1 MSEMFRNN
9 FRLQNRVYFT
19 EIDVIVLD
27 VNIYNLAISDE
38 YFIFLEKMQHIKYI
52 IAY

>member
-1 MSEMFRNN
+1 MSLFRNN

-19 EIDVIVLD
+19 EKDVIVLD
-27 VNIYNLAISDE
+27 VNLIISDE